1 MSDYPPPVSQ
11 LLSRGEPSF
20 DDDWPDYLEQGLAP
34 QHVPDLIRLATD
46 PDFFEGDTKSKE
58 VWAPLHAWRALG
70 QLRAEEAVHPLLELL
85 QKEAENDGDWG
96 LSELPSVFAMIG
108 PSALPHL
115 AVFLA
120 DPDRAQYARTS
131 VAEGL
136 PDMVAKHPE
145 TREQVIDILARQLGS
160 LEIPDPVLN
169 GFVVA
174 SLLELKAVEAASVL
188 ERAFA
193 ANAVDESIAGGW
205 PEVEYELGLTDTP
218 PPPRRFNGPGS
229 PGWPELV
236 PVGPS
241 QPAKKSAKERAKARR
256 KSAAK
261 ARKRN
266 RKKK

>member
-1 MSDYPPPVSQ
+1 MSDYPPPVDQ
-11 LLSRGEPSF
+11 LRHRGEPSF
-20 DDDWPDYLEQGLAP
+20 DDDWPNYLESGLTP
-34 QHVPDLIRLATD
+34 EHIPDLIRMATD
-46 PDFFEGDTKSKE
+46 PAVFEGNLEGDE
-58 VWAPLHAWRALG
+58 LWAPLHSWRALG

-120 DPDRAQYARTS
+120 DPDRAQYGRTS

-136 PDMVAKHPE
+136 PDMVAKFPE
-145 TREQVIDILARQLGS
+145 TREPVIDILARQLGS
-160 LEIPDPVLN
+160 LEAPDPVLN

-174 SLLELKAVEAASVL
+174 SLLELKAVEAAPVL
-188 ERAFA
+188 QSAFA

-229 PGWPELV
+229 PGWPEMV
-236 PVGPS
+236 PVGPA
-241 QPAKKSAKERAKARR
+241 QPAKKSAKDRAKARR

-266 RKKK
+266 RKKR